1 MGKEGRKGRRIRKTV
16 SVDIKRMFGTLH
28 HLHISNIAK

>member
-16 SVDIKRMFGTLH
+16 SADIKRMFGNQDKSRAL
-28 HLHISNIAK
+28 